1 MLNCDYDSKACHVQF
16 FIKIKFLTTSKPASN
31 NICLLFPSYNP
42 SVSLYF
48 FCEFFFFIFSTSF
61 MLVNFSWTL
70 NCLSFF
76 ILTLLACEVVS
87 EPETLGS
94 LFHTR
99 HYDVLSVSLFVKPS
113 LTLYVFIN
121 LLFCLH
127 QSIYLIHLFFS
138 IFADWDYLLNSVLL
152 SLFPHK
158 TFVSLYSSIFLFLLI
173 NPQSLF
179 LFLLYPSF
187 CYFSISISISPL
199 FILYL
204 ITFLFLLYLL
214 PFYFS
219 SI

>member
-61 MLVNFSWTL
+61 MLVNYL
-70 NCLSFF
+70 MDIKLSFF
-76 ILTLLACEVVS
+76 FHFNPFSMWGCIRTRDLGISVS
-87 EPETLGS
+87 HQALWCS
-94 LFHTR
+94 
-99 HYDVLSVSLFVKPS
+99 VCLSVCQAIFNPLCFHQSFILS
-113 LTLYVFIN
+113 SSIN
-121 LLFCLH
+121 LLNP
-127 QSIYLIHLFFS
+127 SI
-138 IFADWDYLLNSVLL
+138 LLNLGRLRLSPQFSSL

-204 ITFLFLLYLL
+204 L
-214 PFYFS
+214 PFYWL